1 MSEKAET
8 KKVENGAPEVKAE
21 VKKEEP
27 KKAPTMSAPVSLF
40 RTRYGFLF
48 LMHAKPLHAGSSVHF
63 LIRPL
68 ICKCALDVW
77 RYDNELE
84 ALLLQKFCRCSIIY
98 AGLPLQSNRSG
109 TLWMLDPAKM
119 VN

>member
-40 RTRYGFLF
+40 
-48 LMHAKPLHAGSSVHF
+48 S
-63 LIRPL
+63 LIL
-68 ICKCALDVW
+68 AYLLDA
-77 RYDNELE
+77 RKTF
-84 ALLLQKFCRCSIIY
+84 ACR
-98 AGLPLQSNRSG
+98 
-109 TLWMLDPAKM
+109 
-119 VN
+119 V